1 MAKTLVPNAGG
12 PGVIPGQGT
21 RSSMPQVRLEMLKLK
36 IPHATTKMLCHN
48 NPACAITKDLVQP
61 NKLIKLNWEK
71 KKKKNRLVVAK
82 GAGWAKRV
90 NVVTKYKLPVL
101 KISQSWEYSIQ
112 HGDYS

>member
-1 MAKTLVPNAGG
+1 MGDFPEGPVAKTLVPNAGG

-71 KKKKNRLVVAK
+71 KKKEQTGGCQRCRLGKKGECSHKVQTSSFKNQS
-82 GAGWAKRV
+82 
-90 NVVTKYKLPVL
+90 VL
-101 KISQSWEYSIQ
+101 GI
-112 HGDYS
+112 